1 MLKVPQKLL
10 PYVDFEDG
18 EICAENLPESLKKDF
33 DELKEKYTKMQ
44 SERLTDY

>member
-18 EICAENLPESLKKDF
+18 EIYAENLPDSLKKEF
-33 DELKEKYTKMQ
+33 ERLKEEYEKRKNENLAEY
-44 SERLTDY
+44 

>member
-18 EICAENLPESLKKDF
+18 KIYAENLPDSLKEDF
-33 DELKEKYTKMQ
+33 EELKKTYEKLQ
-44 SERLTDY
+44 HENLTDY

>member
-18 EICAENLPESLKKDF
+18 EIYTENLPDSLKEDF
-33 DELKEKYTKMQ
+33 EELKEKYKKMQ
-44 SERLTDY
+44 SEGLTDY